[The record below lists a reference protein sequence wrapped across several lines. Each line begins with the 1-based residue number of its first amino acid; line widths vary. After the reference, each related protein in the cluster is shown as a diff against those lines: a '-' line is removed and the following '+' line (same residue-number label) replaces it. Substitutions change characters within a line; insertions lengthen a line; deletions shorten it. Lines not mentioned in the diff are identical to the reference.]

1 MSKGSP
7 FDIVDFV
14 ASATRWAEAQDLRRQ
29 GAEGES
35 IPDDPVSPV
44 SAGWISAVWASIK
57 FILVAAATPI
67 WVPAIAWRAAIN
79 HRRARLLTLAHP
91 ELVRDIG
98 AGHTPQPPGNR
109 VAWVDSDLRMFL
121 SSDLHRCMSGRTDW
135 PKRQGTKVLYDAML
149 DHYAAGE
156 WHLCENGD
164 IEDFWQVGGSTYGSL
179 YDLLRVIGG
188 LLETLDRPK
197 LLTTLYRSHL
207 DRVVANNRGTYERIA
222 TKFAHH
228 GRYHRTV
235 GNHDAPMGRT
245 SVGARLRDHLGG
257 VRVVDHI
264 ALVDHGGRMRA
275 LITHGHHTDGWN
287 APERDGLGRLSAWLA
302 NTLIDVP
309 LLNTPEGLP
318 PENTSDVLLS
328 NAPNRL
334 ISVNPTFG
342 ATSTYDS
349 MDEELLFEALGNT
362 VDDMWLMLGHTH
374 VPVYEP
380 LSRAGRPWRRY
391 ANSGCGITRELITG
405 LEWDGTGSEP
415 VVRLVAWT
423 YADDETPPGA
433 IVTRDV
439 NGRDVARFVLA
450 PDELGRLR
458 PFPPRLLPQAGG
470 LDGTQLNP
478 V

>member
-1 MSKGSP
+1 MVEGFSL
-7 FDIVDFV
+7 DIADFV
-14 ASATRWAEAQDLRRQ
+14 AAATRWAETQDLRRH
-29 GAEGES
+29 GSAGDP
-35 IPDDPVSPV
+35 IPDEPIATV

-57 FILVAAATPI
+57 FMFVAATTPI
-67 WVPAIAWRAAIN
+67 WAPAIAWRAAIN
-79 HRRARLLTLAHP
+79 HRRARRLTDAHP

-98 AGHTPQPPGNR
+98 AGRTPAPPGNR
-109 VAWVDSDLRMFL
+109 VTWVDANVRMFI
-121 SSDLHRCMSGRTDW
+121 SSDLHRCMAGRTDW
-135 PKRQGTKVLYDAML
+135 PQRQGTKVLYEAML
-149 DHYAAGE
+149 DHYAENE

-179 YDLLRVIGG
+179 YDLLRIVGG
-188 LLETLDRPK
+188 ALETLDRPK

-207 DRVVANNRGTYERIA
+207 DRVVANNRSTYDRLA
-222 TKFAHH
+222 TQFARH

-245 SVGARLRDHLGG
+245 SVAARLRDHLDD

-264 ALVDHGGRMRA
+264 ALVDPDGRMRA
-275 LITHGHHTDGWN
+275 LVTHGHHTDGWN
-287 APERDGLGRLSAWLA
+287 APGRDGLGRLSAWVA

-318 PENTSDVLLS
+318 PENTTDLLLS

-349 MDEELLFEALGNT
+349 MDEELLFEALGST
-362 VDDMWLMLGHTH
+362 VDDMWLLLGHTH
-374 VPVYEP
+374 VPVFEP
-380 LSRAGRPWRRY
+380 MSRGGKRWRRY

-405 LEWDGTGSEP
+405 LEWDGTGDEP
-415 VVRLVAWT
+415 AVRLVAWT
-423 YADDETPPGA
+423 YADDETPPEA
-433 IVTRDV
+433 IVMRDA

-450 PDELGRLR
+450 PDGLGRLR
-458 PFPPRLLPQAGG
+458 PFPPRIPAVAGG
-470 LDGTQLNP
+470 VGRAQLDP